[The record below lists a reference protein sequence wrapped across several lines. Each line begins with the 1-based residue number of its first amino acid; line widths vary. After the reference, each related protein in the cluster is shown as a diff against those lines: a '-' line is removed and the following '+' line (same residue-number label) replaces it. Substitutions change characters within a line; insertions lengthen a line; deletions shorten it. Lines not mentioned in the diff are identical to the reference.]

1 MAINLT
7 ENAARQI
14 QRSLAK
20 RGKGVGLRL
29 GVKNVGCSGLA
40 YTFDYADEVGAND
53 ALFESHEAKVVVDKE
68 ALQVPGRLHPRF
80 RARRAEGSP
89 SSSKTPTQ
97 RTSAAAGRA
106 SASEAPRSLD
116 ADRQS

>member
-1 MAINLT
+1 VTEVAINLT

-14 QRSLAK
+14 QRALAK

-53 ALFESHEAKVVVDKE
+53 ALFEAHEAKVVVDKAVLKYLDGSILDFAREGLKE
-68 ALQVPGRLHPRF
+68 AFKCENPNAKNECGCGESFNV
-80 RARRAEGSP
+80 
-89 SSSKTPTQ
+89 
-97 RTSAAAGRA
+97 
-106 SASEAPRSLD
+106 
-116 ADRQS
+116 

>member
-29 GVKNVGCSGLA
+29 GVKTVGCSGLA

-53 ALFESHEAKVVVDKE
+53 ALFESNDAKIIIDKE
-68 ALQVPGRLHPRF
+68 ALKFLDGTTVDFSREGLKESFKFENPNAKNACGCGESFNVDEKLSAE
-80 RARRAEGSP
+80 RA
-89 SSSKTPTQ
+89 
-97 RTSAAAGRA
+97 
-106 SASEAPRSLD
+106 
-116 ADRQS
+116 

>member
-29 GVKNVGCSGLA
+29 GVKTVGCSGLS

-53 ALFESHEAKVVVDKE
+53 TLFESNDAKVVVDKE
-68 ALQVPGRLHPRF
+68 ALKFLDGTTVDFGR
-80 RARRAEGSP
+80 EGL
-89 SSSKTPTQ
+89 K
-97 RTSAAAGRA
+97 
-106 SASEAPRSLD
+106 EAFKFENPNAKNSCGCGESFNVDEKLN
-116 ADRQS
+116 A